1 MKTKKKSSVQCGYQG
16 IPFSKMISIAKFKS
30 RAFLFLPDWTR
41 SSWITNPPLSLRRPR
56 PERDR
61 RNRKAEGSSSGT
73 SPFCWLVVVLY
84 HLDMVARIKTWTSIG
99 TVPNLSL
106 VQWRFC
112 KWFVQDS
119 SLQIAVLCTR
129 REGPRLRVRRLLC
142 WERERELRII
152 TGELSEWDGEC
163 SVWARTL
170 LTSRLLS
177 SHLWA

>member
-1 MKTKKKSSVQCGYQG
+1 
-16 IPFSKMISIAKFKS
+16 MISIAKFKS

-56 PERDR
+56 PERGDR

-142 WERERELRII
+142 WEGEKESCASSLACFQCGMESAVFGPGHCCQVTFEPSINSEWHYLSRRII
-152 TGELSEWDGEC
+152 SPSTESGNI
-163 SVWARTL
+163 
-170 LTSRLLS
+170 
-177 SHLWA
+177 